1 MLQESHSR
9 RDIDGVLQV
18 VAAHQYGGMLLG
30 GIIDEEFLEQYLA
43 RRVEE
48 VERLIENDGLWT
60 AEQG

>member
-9 RDIDGVLQV
+9 RDVDGVLQV

-30 GIIDEEFLEQYLA
+30 GVIDEEFLEQYLA

-48 VERLIENDGLWT
+48 VERLIENDGLWA

>member
-1 MLQESHSR
+1 M
-9 RDIDGVLQV
+9 LQV

-30 GIIDEEFLEQYLA
+30 GVIDEEFLEQYLA

-48 VERLIENDGLWT
+48 VERLIENDGLWA